1 MNRADR
7 HDLEKNEL
15 ADRLESGIS
24 SIQPILPVIL
34 GVIAVVVV
42 GALGFG
48 IYSANAYSGQ
58 AEAWSEYYLRLTGA
72 DSETFLEVADV
83 YPESKM
89 ADWARLNAADGYL
102 QSGLEALYKNRK
114 EAEET
119 IGLAITNYEQV
130 LDSSESE
137 ELTMK
142 VLLGLGRAHESL
154 GELDK
159 AIGYYEQFSSSAA
172 PPQMIENVNA
182 QLAFLNSDSG
192 KSFYEWFTKLEPSPD
207 APITLPENMNLP
219 PADPNLDFG
228 PGSDP
233 KPLDPTG
240 LPLPIVDG
248 GSEGTVESVGDL
260 QLPEQGEATPAEGA
274 TAEPAKT
281 PEAEAGD
288 EGESESAEGDA
299 SEGDSE

>member
-7 HDLEKNEL
+7 HELEKNEL

-24 SIQPILPVIL
+24 SIQPMLPVIL

-58 AEAWSEYYLRLTGA
+58 AEAWSEYYLRLAGA

-83 YPESKM
+83 YPDSKM
-89 ADWARLNAADGYL
+89 ANWARLNAADGYL
-102 QSGLEALYKNRK
+102 QSGLDALYTNRK
-114 EAEET
+114 EADET

-130 LDSSESE
+130 LDSSDSD

-159 AIGYYEQFSSSAA
+159 AIGYY
-172 PPQMIENVNA
+172 
-182 QLAFLNSDSG
+182 
-192 KSFYEWFTKLEPSPD
+192 
-207 APITLPENMNLP
+207 
-219 PADPNLDFG
+219 
-228 PGSDP
+228 
-233 KPLDPTG
+233 
-240 LPLPIVDG
+240 
-248 GSEGTVESVGDL
+248 
-260 QLPEQGEATPAEGA
+260 
-274 TAEPAKT
+274 
-281 PEAEAGD
+281 
-288 EGESESAEGDA
+288 
-299 SEGDSE
+299 